1 MVKLKFDLLPEKDFL
16 PPASGRSKFSFDAIE
31 PIEDQTPTPSFR
43 ANLKVIEGGKGL
55 PKLLKA
61 KDIGFT
67 KPLIASFLVHGA
79 FLCLAWWIGHALIH
93 MNSAPKA
100 SDTNN
105 QIFMVSIVGSKDEN
119 FPAEDNSEQKEPQEL
134 INKNLILEEKQFETG
149 KSVVQAKPVKKEKKK
164 QNSKPDT
171 IPEEATKKTSSQ
183 EAQSSTG
190 QAGSSLS
197 PVGGTGGTA
206 EVTYQQLVAAHIA
219 KNKRYPKRAR
229 ERGIEGQV
237 LISISLFSNGAIEKL
252 SILNSDSSLL
262 SEGVESMIQNAA
274 PFPAFL
280 ESMKSSSVSF
290 QVPIRFNL
298 MLQ

>member
-1 MVKLKFDLLPEKDFL
+1 
-16 PPASGRSKFSFDAIE
+16 
-31 PIEDQTPTPSFR
+31 
-43 ANLKVIEGGKGL
+43 
-55 PKLLKA
+55 
-61 KDIGFT
+61 
-67 KPLIASFLVHGA
+67 
-79 FLCLAWWIGHALIH
+79 

-119 FPAEDNSEQKEPQEL
+119 FPAEDNSEQQDPQEL

-149 KSVVQAKPVKKEKKK
+149 KSVVQAKPVKQEKKK
-164 QNSKPDT
+164 QKTKSET
-171 IPEEATKKTSSQ
+171 IPEEATKKTTSQ

-237 LISISLFSNGAIEKL
+237 LISISLFSNGSIEKL